1 LINSNSHFFKYCPR
15 CGGNTLLAACRKS
28 FVCLQCRFKFY
39 LNTASAGVAL
49 IFNQNQDLLVTRR
62 KHDPA
67 KGMLDFPGGFAEPGE
82 TLEDCLLREIKEELN
97 LDAGSLTYFCS
108 VPNTYIY
115 KDVTY
120 NITDFAFFCQVP
132 DFRPI
137 TARDDILDFSFMNPT
152 ALNKNDFGFE
162 SSKIILDRI
171 LNLNG
176 KKIPGF
182 SQKAL

>member
-1 LINSNSHFFKYCPR
+1 M
-15 CGGNTLLAACRKS
+15 AACPKS

-49 IFNQNQDLLVTRR
+49 IFNQHQDLLVTRR

-82 TLEDCLLREIKEELN
+82 TIEECLVREIKEELN

-108 VPNTYIY
+108 VPNTYVY
-115 KDVTY
+115 KEVTY
-120 NITDFAFFCQVP
+120 SITDFAFFCRIP
-132 DFRPI
+132 DFGPI
-137 TARDDILDFSFMNPT
+137 AARDDILDFSFMNPA
-152 ALNKNDFGFE
+152 ALKKKDFGFE

-171 LNLNG
+171 LNQKG
-176 KKIPGF
+176 KGMPGF
-182 SQKAL
+182 AQKAV

>member
-1 LINSNSHFFKYCPR
+1 MINSNSHLFQYCPG
-15 CGGNTLLAACRKS
+15 CGNKTLSAACPKS

-39 LNTASAGVAL
+39 LNTASAGIAL

-82 TLEDCLLREIKEELN
+82 SLEGCLMREIKEELN
-97 LDAGSLTYFCS
+97 LDTDSLTYFCS
-108 VPNTYIY
+108 VPNTYVY

-120 NITDFAFFCQVP
+120 SITDFAFFCQVP
-132 DFRPI
+132 DFGPI
-137 TARDDILDFSFMNPT
+137 TAQDEILDFSFMNPG

-171 LNLNG
+171 LNLKG
-176 KKIPGF
+176 KGIPGF
-182 SQKAL
+182 SQKEL